1 MCNILLIG
9 ENISSLKLFIGNK
22 RSTKPPVTY
31 NYPGRY
37 SFS

>member
-1 MCNILLIG
+1 MPLIG
-9 ENISSLKLFIGNK
+9 ENTRSLKLLIGNK
-22 RSTKPPVTY
+22 SNIKPPVTY